1 MDKVIANELALLG
14 SHGMPAHRYQAM
26 LAMIASGKLAP
37 ERLITKTVNLEQSI
51 EVLTG
56 MDRSDA
62 PGIAVI
68 TDFS

>member
-1 MDKVIANELALLG
+1 MQ
-14 SHGMPAHRYQAM
+14 AHRYGAM
-26 LAMIASGKLAP
+26 LAMIEGRKLAP
-37 ERLITKTVNLEQSI
+37 ERLITKTVNLEQTI
-51 EVLTG
+51 EVLTS